1 MAITSS
7 GVGSGLN
14 VESIVSQLLAF
25 ERQPLNA
32 LQRKKADYESDLS
45 AYGRLS
51 SAVSTFQT
59 AMGKLDSL
67 SDFRLFSAV
76 PADETAYTASASS
89 LAATGTYDVQ
99 VDRLAEAH
107 KIKSKAFAD
116 VDTATVGGAD
126 LTLTI
131 GADSFTVTGAGSLTL
146 EGLRNAI
153 NDAADNVGVTASIIS
168 ENATSNYLV
177 LTSDN
182 TGTDSAITLSGTVA
196 DAANLNPT
204 NINTIANLDSQVL
217 VDNTFTISRST
228 NTITDA
234 IPGVTLNLKS
244 TSVGNVNLKIDRDSE
259 SVTGVVQEFIDSYNA
274 LEDTINKLRL
284 GELSG
289 DNALLSIENSLK
301 SVFNTPAV
309 GLTTSNNYL
318 VQVGVAFDKNGKL
331 TLDSE
336 DLQSAIDTDFD
347 GLAEL
352 FADDNQGFAFRLK
365 QAADNILLPD
375 GLIDSREDGVNRSI
389 DSTESRI
396 DREEFRLEL
405 VEKRIR
411 AQFTALDAL
420 VGTLTSTGDFLQ
432 SQLNSLN
439 TNNK

>member
-1 MAITSS
+1 MAISSS

-14 VESIVSQLLAF
+14 VESIVTKLLAF
-25 ERQPLNA
+25 ERQPLNN
-32 LQRKKADYESDLS
+32 LERKKAAFESELS
-45 AYGRLS
+45 SYGRLT

-67 SDFRLFSAV
+67 SDFRLFNAL
-76 PADETAYTASASS
+76 PADDTFYSATASS

-116 VDTATVGGAD
+116 TDTTTIGGAD

-131 GADSFTVTGAGSLTL
+131 GAEAFTITGAGSMTL
-146 EGLRNAI
+146 EGLRTAI

-177 LTSDN
+177 FTSDN
-182 TGTDSAITLSGTVA
+182 TGTDSAITLSGTAA

-204 NINTIANLDSQVL
+204 SINTIANLDSQIL
-217 VDNTFTISRST
+217 VDNTFTITRST
-228 NTITDA
+228 NTIADA
-234 IPGVTLNLKS
+234 IPGVTLDLKS
-244 TSVGNVNLKIDRDSE
+244 VSTGNVNLKIERDSE

-274 LEDTINKLRL
+274 LNDTIKSLRA

-301 SVFNTPAV
+301 SVFNAPAV
-309 GLTTSNNYL
+309 GLTTANNYL

-331 TLDSE
+331 TLDDE
-336 DLQSAIDTDFD
+336 DLQAAINTDFD

-352 FADDNQGFAFRLK
+352 FADDDQGFAYRLK
-365 QAADNILLPD
+365 LAADNILLPD
-375 GLIDSREDGVNRSI
+375 GIIDSREDGVNRSI
-389 DSTESRI
+389 DATESRI
-396 DREEFRLEL
+396 EREGYRLQL

-439 TNNK
+439 TNKK

>member
-1 MAITSS
+1 MAITSA

-14 VESIVSQLLAF
+14 VESIVSQLLAL

-32 LQRKKADYESDLS
+32 LQRKKSSYESELS
-45 AYGRLS
+45 AYGRLT

-67 SDFRLFSAV
+67 SDFRLFSAT
-76 PADETAYTASASS
+76 PADDTVFTATASS

-116 VDTATVGGAD
+116 TDTTTVGGAD

-131 GADSFTVTGAGSLTL
+131 AAESFTVTGAGSLSL
-146 EGLRNAI
+146 EGLRDAI
-153 NDAADNVGVTASIIS
+153 NDATDNVGVTASIIS

-177 LTSDN
+177 LTSDK
-182 TGTDSAITLSGTVA
+182 TGTDSAITLTGTAA

-204 NINTIANLDSQVL
+204 SINTIANLDAQIL

-228 NTITDA
+228 NTIADA
-234 IPGVTLNLKS
+234 IPGVTLDLKS
-244 TSVGNVNLKIDRDSE
+244 ISSGNVNLKIDRDSDA
-259 SVTGVVQEFIDSYNA
+259 VTAVVQEFIDSYNA
-274 LEDTINKLRL
+274 LDSTIDELRS
-284 GELSG
+284 GELKG

-301 SVFNTPAV
+301 NVFNAPAV
-309 GLTTSNNYL
+309 GLTTANSYL
-318 VQVGVAFDKNGKL
+318 VQVGVAFDKYGKL
-331 TLDSE
+331 TLDSD
-336 DLQSAIDTDFD
+336 DLKNAINSDFD

-352 FADDNQGFAFRLK
+352 FADDDQGFAFRLK
-365 QAADNILLPD
+365 AAADNILLPD
-375 GLIDSREDGVNRSI
+375 GLIDAREDGVNSSI

-396 DREEFRLEL
+396 EREGFRLQL

-439 TNNK
+439 SNKK